1 VDARTSPKLDLGSG
15 HDVALDQPTDGDVA
29 PPNVAFQSAVL
40 RERHVPIGGEVA
52 LETTGQVMLR
62 AVMSASTRA
71 SRRVNVAWQCHIT
84 DMSALPDRLFDLW
97 LEPVDARDDP
107 EAAFRELYADPVSI
121 NGTPRPVSFLVER
134 ARALQRAFAGL
145 TTEIV
150 EQVETSDRL
159 AIAFYI
165 RGRHVGPL
173 LTPIGTVAPTGST
186 VEIRTIDVLTI
197 ADGVITA
204 LWVVSDELGMLTQLD
219 AVQLA

>member
-1 VDARTSPKLDLGSG
+1 VD
-15 HDVALDQPTDGDVA
+15 
-29 PPNVAFQSAVL
+29 
-40 RERHVPIGGEVA
+40 
-52 LETTGQVMLR
+52 
-62 AVMSASTRA
+62 
-71 SRRVNVAWQCHIT
+71 
-84 DMSALPDRLFDLW
+84 
-97 LEPVDARDDP
+97 
-107 EAAFRELYADPVSI
+107 
-121 NGTPRPVSFLVER
+121 R
-134 ARALQRAFAGL
+134 ARALQRAFADL

-150 EQVETSDRL
+150 EEMETSDGL
-159 AIAFYI
+159 VIAFYL

>member
-1 VDARTSPKLDLGSG
+1 
-15 HDVALDQPTDGDVA
+15 
-29 PPNVAFQSAVL
+29 
-40 RERHVPIGGEVA
+40 
-52 LETTGQVMLR
+52 
-62 AVMSASTRA
+62 MSAGPKARRARSTWRG
-71 SRRVNVAWQCHIT
+71 SVQTT
-84 DMSALPDRLFDLW
+84 DMSALLDRLFDLW
-97 LEPVDARDDP
+97 LESVDERDDP

-121 NGTPRPVSFLVER
+121 NGTPTPVSFLVER

-197 ADGVITA
+197 TDGVITA